1 MENNEKV
8 VYDKVKAEC
17 DRILGGIGMSWDCL
31 PDTNSIWDWIDGD
44 MGDDTIREVA
54 KDCCWDRLY
63 DGGMDR
69 DLATETIYGKESLND

>member
-1 MENNEKV
+1 MEKNEQI
-8 VYDKVKAEC
+8 VYNKVKTEC
-17 DRILGGIGMSWDCL
+17 DRILGDIGMSWDCL

-44 MGDDTIREVA
+44 MDKETIESVA

-69 DLATETIYGKESLND
+69 DLATETIYGKEALDD